1 MGTDWRR
8 KHAWAPVL
16 AALWFAVPG
25 AAQTAAPPTRPVE
38 APRPVEAAATAEA
51 EVGPPVPVADLSQ
64 VSRSF
69 EQLAMRVSPAVVQV
83 IVSGYA
89 PLTHGASQAVLSK
102 QRSGGSG
109 VIVDPDGY
117 IITNNHVV
125 DGAQRVQVLLA
136 SRISA
141 PASQSSIL
149 KARPRPMQARVLA
162 VDRETDLAFLKIDE
176 TGLPALRLA
185 DSDALQQGQLV
196 FAFGSPL
203 GLENSVT
210 MGIVSSVA
218 RQLEPDDPMIYIQTD
233 TAINPGNSGGPL
245 VNSEGQVVGINT
257 LILSQ
262 SGGNEGLGFAAP
274 SNIVRAIYQR
284 VRKSGVV
291 VRGEIGVHA
300 QTITP
305 LLAQALELPQDWG
318 VLVGDATPGGPADIA
333 GVQPGDIIL
342 SLDGKV
348 MENGRQF
355 QVNLY
360 RYGIGDVVN
369 LEILRGQEQK
379 AVQVAVLERAGDPER
394 FMRRVSRERN
404 LVPRLGILA
413 IGLNRDLAKMLPPLR
428 RSSGVIVAALVADGP
443 YWKTEFQP
451 GDVIHAVNRTPVGD
465 LPDLRKALE
474 PVQPGDAV
482 AVQIERDGE
491 MFFATFELE

>member
-1 MGTDWRR
+1 MRITRRR
-8 KHAWAPVL
+8 KICLAPAMMAFML
-16 AALWFAVPG
+16 CAAGG
-25 AAQTAAPPTRPVE
+25 AAQTTAPTTTPAEEARPD
-38 APRPVEAAATAEA
+38 
-51 EVGPPVPVADLSQ
+51 VGPPAPAADLSQ

-69 EQLAMRVSPAVVQV
+69 EQLALRVSPAVVQV

-89 PLTHGASQAVLSK
+89 PAAAGNSQTLSR

-117 IITNNHVV
+117 LITNSHVV
-125 DGAQRVQVLLA
+125 EGAQRVQVLLA
-136 SRISA
+136 SRITA
-141 PASQSSIL
+141 PGSQHSIL
-149 KARPRPMQARVLA
+149 KARPRPLEARVLA

-176 TGLPALRLA
+176 TGLPALSLA
-185 DSDALQQGQLV
+185 DSDSLQQGQLV

-218 RQLEPDDPMIYIQTD
+218 RQFEPDDPMIYIQTD

-245 VNSEGQVVGINT
+245 VNAEGQVVGINT

-274 SNIVRAIYQR
+274 SNIVRAIYER
-284 VRKSGVV
+284 VRKTGVV
-291 VRGEIGVHA
+291 IRGEIGVRA

-305 LLAQALELPQDWG
+305 LLAEALQLPQDWG
-318 VLVGDATPGGPADIA
+318 VLIGDVEPGGPADIA
-333 GVQPGDIIL
+333 GLQIGDTIL

-360 RYGIGDVVN
+360 RFSIGDVVN
-369 LEILRGQEQK
+369 LEILRGKERK
-379 AVQVAVLERAGDPER
+379 TVQVAVLERTKDPER
-394 FMRRVSRERN
+394 FRRMVSRERN
-404 LVPRLGILA
+404 LVPQLGILA
-413 IGLNRDLAKMLPPLR
+413 IGWNRDLDKMLPPLR
-428 RSSGVIVAALVADGP
+428 RPGGVIVAALVADGP
-443 YWKTEFQP
+443 YWKAEFQP

-465 LPDLRKALE
+465 LPDLRKALD
-474 PVQPGDAV
+474 PIQPGDAL

-491 MFFATFELE
+491 MLFTVFQFE

>member
-1 MGTDWRR
+1 MEI
-8 KHAWAPVL
+8 AWPSRNCLAPAM
-16 AALWFAVPG
+16 AALLLCAAG
-25 AAQTAAPPTRPVE
+25 AAAQTSVVTARPADALPSV
-38 APRPVEAAATAEA
+38 
-51 EVGPPVPVADLSQ
+51 VGPPAPFADLSQ

-69 EQLAMRVSPAVVQV
+69 EQLALKVSPAVVQV

-89 PLTHGASQAVLSK
+89 PVALGDAQSVLSK

-109 VIVDPDGY
+109 VILDSDGY
-117 IITNNHVV
+117 IVTNAHVV

-149 KARPRPMQARVLA
+149 KARPRPLDARIVA
-162 VDRETDLAFLKIDE
+162 IDRETDLAFLKIEED
-176 TGLPALRLA
+176 GLPSLLLS

-218 RQLEPDDPMIYIQTD
+218 RQFEPDDPMIYIQTD

-245 VNSEGQVVGINT
+245 VDTDGQIVGINT

-274 SNIVRAIYQR
+274 SNIVRAVYRQ
-284 VRKSGVV
+284 VRDKGVIL
-291 VRGEIGVHA
+291 RGEIGVRA

-305 LLAQALELPQDWG
+305 LLAEALALPQDWG
-318 VLVGDATPGGPADIA
+318 VLAADVEPGGPGDIA
-333 GVQPGDIIL
+333 GLQVGDVIL

-360 RYGIGDVVN
+360 RYSIGDVVN
-369 LEILRGQEQK
+369 LDVLRGQEQK
-379 AVQVAVLERAGDPER
+379 AVQVAVLERTRDPER
-394 FMRRVSRERN
+394 FLRMVSRERN
-404 LVPRLGILA
+404 LIPQLGILA
-413 IGLNRDLAKMLPPLR
+413 IGVNRDLAKLLPPLR
-428 RSSGVIVAALVADGP
+428 RPAGVIVAALVADGP

-474 PVQPGDAV
+474 PIQPGDAL
-482 AVQIERDGE
+482 AIQIERDGE
-491 MFFATFELE
+491 LFFALFQFE

>member
-1 MGTDWRR
+1 MEF
-8 KHAWAPVL
+8 AWPTKNCLAKAAAVFVL
-16 AALWFAVPG
+16 CSNAG
-25 AAQTAAPPTRPVE
+25 AAQTAAPAVRP
-38 APRPVEAAATAEA
+38 PEAAPA
-51 EVGPPVPVADLSQ
+51 EVGPPAPIADLAQ
-64 VSRSF
+64 ISRSF
-69 EQLAMRVSPAVVQV
+69 EQLALKVSPAVVQV
-83 IVSGYA
+83 VVSGYA
-89 PLTHGASQAVLSK
+89 PATQSASEAVLSK

-109 VIVDPDGY
+109 VIVDSDGY
-117 IITNNHVV
+117 IITNSHVV
-125 DGAQRVQVLLA
+125 EGAQRVQVLLA

-149 KARPRPMQARVLA
+149 KARPRPIAARVVA
-162 VDRETDLAFLKIDE
+162 VDHETDLAFLKIE
-176 TGLPALRLA
+176 ESGLPALRLA

-245 VNSEGQVVGINT
+245 VNSDGDVVGINT

-274 SNIVRAIYQR
+274 SNIVRAIYER
-284 VRKSGVV
+284 VRKAGVV

-305 LLAQALELPQDWG
+305 LLAEALELPQDWG
-318 VLVGDATPGGPADIA
+318 VLIGDVKPGGPADIA
-333 GVQPGDIIL
+333 GLQAGDIIL

-360 RYGIGDVVN
+360 RFSIGDVVN
-369 LEILRGQEQK
+369 LDILRGQEQK
-379 AVQVAVLERAGDPER
+379 AVQVAVLERARDPER
-394 FMRRVSRERN
+394 FLRLVSRERN
-404 LVPRLGILA
+404 LVPQLGILA
-413 IGLNRDLAKMLPPLR
+413 IGLNRDLAKMLSPLR
-428 RSSGVIVAALVADGP
+428 RPSGVIVAALVADGP
-443 YWKTEFQP
+443 YWKSEFQP
-451 GDVIHAVNRTPVGD
+451 GDVIHAINRTPVGD

-474 PVQPGDAV
+474 AIQPGDAL

-491 MFFATFELE
+491 MFFSVFQFE